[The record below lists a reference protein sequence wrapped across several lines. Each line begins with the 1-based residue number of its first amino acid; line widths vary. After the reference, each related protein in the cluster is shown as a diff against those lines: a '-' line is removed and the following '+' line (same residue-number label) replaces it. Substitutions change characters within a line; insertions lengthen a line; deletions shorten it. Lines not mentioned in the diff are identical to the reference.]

1 MRPALRRA
9 FPLLLTALSFLIVAP
24 AYAVSL
30 YDVIQLSKKGY
41 RDKQIVE
48 IISTTDSRFQ
58 VDAETILT
66 LKREGVSEAVI
77 QAIVA
82 RSDGPPDASRDT
94 ARKEPPPRAAQP
106 SSRDDAWRT
115 RGDRAPAAHA
125 ASPHEHDDAAETND
139 EHEVDVVAP
148 RAAPAAHAHAASSA
162 TSFSFFPF
170 EESGAGHHQHIALA
184 LGNVPIIV
192 LRSEG
197 GYASIEQ
204 RAHAAAYALN
214 RAVSEG
220 LSLAASTDGVIA
232 LTPSGARLPVLRVA
246 RGDVVALQRRSIG
259 AAAPARI
266 ASYWAA
272 LLGDYVDLAAG
283 REPTHLALSGIGSIR
298 SLYRELAAAPASND
312 GAQAEASTSLA
323 AAVDRMSPED
333 RQALIDLAGQIPARF
348 RIQER

>member
-1 MRPALRRA
+1 MRPSLRRG
-9 FPLLLTALSFLIVAP
+9 FLLLLTALSFLIVAP
-24 AYAVSL
+24 VYAVPL
-30 YDVIQLSKKGY
+30 YDVIQLAKKGY
-41 RDKQIVE
+41 RDNQIIG
-48 IISTTDSRFQ
+48 IIETTDSRFQ
-58 VDAETILT
+58 VDTETILT

-94 ARKEPPPRAAQP
+94 VREEPRAAQP
-106 SSRDDAWRT
+106 SSRDDGWRT
-115 RGDRAPAAHA
+115 RGDRAPATQAEP
-125 ASPHEHDDAAETND
+125 PHEHDDAAKTND

-148 RAAPAAHAHAASSA
+148 RPAPAAHAHAASSA
-162 TSFSFFPF
+162 TSFSYFPF

-184 LGNVPIIV
+184 LGDVPIIV

-204 RAHAAAYALN
+204 RAHSAADALN